1 MKTLRKFVGVALL
14 AMSAAVSAESTD
26 AYADATR
33 AGKNVRYVYQISAQG
48 SHTPKTL
55 MNLTASKEDEPKFAD
70 YVTPLGI
77 R

>member
-1 MKTLRKFVGVALL
+1 MKNLTKFVGMALL
-14 AMSAAVSAESTD
+14 AISPSVSAESTD

-33 AGKNVRYVYQISAQG
+33 AGKNIKYVYQISAQG
-48 SHTPKTL
+48 SHTPRKL
-55 MNLTASKEDEPKFAD
+55 LNLTATKDDEPKFAD